1 MTEVPTTPTQPESTQ
16 PEPTPPESTP
26 TPPVPPTRSRRRLI
40 IGIAAGLVVAVVA
53 FLGVQFALTALN
65 ANAIALYTSE
75 AEHYSVMAPGE
86 PTQEQ
91 TALLPL
97 GLPTT
102 ATHWT
107 DGELFYSVTS
117 ANGNDLPPTPVWRGM
132 FLHGV
137 LAEALSDAP
146 GVSASSLESSAVKD
160 AFLAEPEEIMLSG
173 APAFRFTLTVEGAP
187 APFHVI
193 FTGHDF
199 ADDDPRLYMLVY
211 SDSADSRDEDF
222 IDSFAFLD

>member
-1 MTEVPTTPTQPESTQ
+1 MTEIPAPPTDPT
-16 PEPTPPESTP
+16 EPTEP
-26 TPPVPPTRSRRRLI
+26 TELVPPTRSRRRLI

-53 FLGVQFALTALN
+53 FLGLQFALSGSN
-65 ANAIALYTSE
+65 AAAIALYTSE
-75 AEHYSVMAPGE
+75 AEHYSVKAPGE

-91 TALLPL
+91 TELPPL

-102 ATHWT
+102 ATYWT
-107 DGELFYSVTS
+107 DGERYYSVTS

-137 LAEALSDAP
+137 LAGALSDAP

-160 AFLAEPEEIMLSG
+160 AFLAEPEEITLSG

-193 FTGHDF
+193 FAGHEF
-199 ADDDPRLYMLVY
+199 AGDDPRLYMLVY